1 MQVRNFI
8 ERKLI
13 IGGGALGVLG
23 LGAAAMVM
31 TTGAAS
37 ASTTPVPAPNTAV
50 QQNLDV
56 QSGLNTAVGSQ
67 TAPDTGISAEKPGV
81 AEATTAETGTE
92 PAAKGPDT
100 DNIQSGGGAQTQ
112 SGGVDTGVPGAG
124 N

>member
-37 ASTTPVPAPNTAV
+37 ATTPPVPAPNTTV

-56 QSGLNTAVGSQ
+56 QQGLNTAVGDQ
-67 TAPDTGISAEKPGV
+67 TTVDTGVSAEKPGV
-81 AEATTAETGTE
+81 AEATTAETATE

-100 DNIQSGGGAQTQ
+100 DNIQSGGGATTGSQT
-112 SGGVDTGVPGAG
+112 GLDTGVAG